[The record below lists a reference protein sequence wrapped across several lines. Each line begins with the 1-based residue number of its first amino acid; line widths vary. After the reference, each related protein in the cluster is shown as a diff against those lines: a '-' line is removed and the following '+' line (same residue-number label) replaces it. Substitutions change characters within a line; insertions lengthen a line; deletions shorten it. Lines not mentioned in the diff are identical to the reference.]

1 VLLAAVVPGAVFAA
15 GCSKTGKSA
24 VHASPRV
31 TGSTSTSS
39 TAAGSPARPPA
50 SLDGLAPVGT
60 EDVYAHTHAGDLSP
74 AVAGVPARVYVP
86 NSDAGTVDVIDP
98 ATFKIV
104 GHFPVGRN
112 PQHIT
117 PAYDLKTLYV
127 DNDLGN
133 SLTPIDPRTGRPG
146 PNIPVTDPYNLY
158 FTPDGSKAVVVAER
172 EKRLDIRDIHTWQ
185 VLTSVAIDRAG
196 PDHLDFSADGSYLL
210 ISCEFSGFVVKV
222 DTAAWRVTGE
232 LNVGGAPIDVRV
244 SPNGRLFYVANQ
256 KRNGV
261 SVIDPTTMTE
271 VGVIKTGKGTHGLY
285 PSRDG
290 TRLYATN
297 RGEGTVSVID
307 IATATVKA
315 TWRPGG
321 SPDMGGLNADGTE
334 LWLSGRYNKQVYVL
348 NTTTG
353 ALIKTIAVG
362 RGPHGLCVFPQPG
375 RFSLGHTGN
384 YR

>member
-1 VLLAAVVPGAVFAA
+1 VLAAAVSMMAALSASCSSSAKRVLPPRPRAVV
-15 GCSKTGKSA
+15 
-24 VHASPRV
+24 
-31 TGSTSTSS
+31 STSS
-39 TAAGSPARPPA
+39 TAAGSPSRPPT
-50 SLDGLAPVGT
+50 SLNGLAAPGA

-86 NSDAGTVDVIDP
+86 NSDEATVDVIDP

-104 GHFPVGRN
+104 GHFRVGRN

-133 SLTPIDPRTGRPG
+133 SLTPIDPRTGMPG
-146 PNIPVTDPYNLY
+146 PTIPVTDPYNLY

-172 EKRLDIRDIHTWQ
+172 DKRLDIRDIHTWT
-185 VLTSVAIDRAG
+185 VLTSVPIDHAG
-196 PDHLDFSADGSYLL
+196 PDHLDFAADGSYLL
-210 ISCEFSGFVVKV
+210 ISCEFSGFVVRV
-222 DTAAWRVTGE
+222 DTTTWRVTGE
-232 LNVGGAPIDVRV
+232 LDVGGAPVDVRI
-244 SPNGRLFYVANQ
+244 SPSGRLFYVANQ

-261 SVIDPTTMTE
+261 SVIDPATMTE
-271 VGVIKTGKGTHGLY
+271 VGFIKTGKGTHGLY

-297 RGEGTVSVID
+297 RLEGTVSVID

-334 LWLSGRYNKQVYVL
+334 LWLSGRYNRQVYVI

-353 ALIKTIAVG
+353 ALIKAITVG

-375 RFSLGHTGN
+375 RYSLGHTGN